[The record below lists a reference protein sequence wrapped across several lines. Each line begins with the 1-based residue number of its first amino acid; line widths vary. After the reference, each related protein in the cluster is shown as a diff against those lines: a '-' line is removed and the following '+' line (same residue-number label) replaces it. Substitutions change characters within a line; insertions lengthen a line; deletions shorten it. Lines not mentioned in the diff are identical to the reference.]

1 MENKQKR
8 RLIEWGK
15 NALIVL
21 LSLSALYLS
30 GRTQLYGQGDQ
41 GLFSSLLSLLPE
53 P

>member
-21 LSLSALYLS
+21 LSLSALYLL
-30 GRTQLYGQGDQ
+30 GRTQLYAGGDHLQ
-41 GLFSSLLSLLPE
+41 NMEIQLQ
-53 P
+53 